1 MGVSVL
7 YREEAGY
14 AVVLELSIVS
24 WDSVVTDG
32 FFVLNVSDDT
42 VDGPS
47 VLAREDTVVTADI

>member
-14 AVVLELSIVS
+14 AVVLELSISS

>member
-14 AVVLELSIVS
+14 AVVLELSIFS